1 MQRAN
6 TVPTEVEISSSNLRL
21 LTFILTFL
29 YIKKKIVY
37 LSRGV
42 RGMFF
47 HIDFSKV
54 LSANKESRETRVGRR
69 RKRLSPLPLTPLLKF
84 KKNKCSR
91 QVHSPEGLT
100 FFLCSLS
107 MRPLL

>member
-54 LSANKESRETRVGRR
+54 L
-69 RKRLSPLPLTPLLKF
+69 
-84 KKNKCSR
+84 
-91 QVHSPEGLT
+91 
-100 FFLCSLS
+100 
-107 MRPLL
+107 

>member
-1 MQRAN
+1 MGGGGTQRAN

-29 YIKKKIVY
+29 HIKKKIVY

-42 RGMFF
+42 GDMFF

-54 LSANKESRETRVGRR
+54 L
-69 RKRLSPLPLTPLLKF
+69 
-84 KKNKCSR
+84 
-91 QVHSPEGLT
+91 
-100 FFLCSLS
+100 
-107 MRPLL
+107 